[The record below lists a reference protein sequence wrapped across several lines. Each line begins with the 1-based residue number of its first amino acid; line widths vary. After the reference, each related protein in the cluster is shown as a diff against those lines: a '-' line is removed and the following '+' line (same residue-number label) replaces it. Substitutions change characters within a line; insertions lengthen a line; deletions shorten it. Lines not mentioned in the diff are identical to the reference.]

1 MGTSQGKVKSDNL
14 VSKINEFISRPNYH
28 HKKIMKLTFWALLL
42 ILSEP
47 FKDEGLTLEK
57 LAF

>member
-1 MGTSQGKVKSDNL
+1 MKSDDL

-28 HKKIMKLTFWALLL
+28 GDHKKIMKLTFWALLL
-42 ILSEP
+42 ILSET

-57 LAF
+57 LAL